1 MALQAWGAILKHARN
16 WMRLAAAYFPPPVLL
31 KAAAYMCAYCYCLKA
46 HLRQGRKRKDP
57 SDPTAYKDN
66 PRKVGLAALCRAGTC
81 MRKRVGIGAACVV
94 QAWSVMACAGH
105 TAGCCMYSPSGAMV
119 QTCAASPTQ
128 VGMHRN
134 PGSVEG
140 Q

>member
-1 MALQAWGAILKHARN
+1 MQAWGAILKHARN

-66 PRKVGLAALCRAGTC
+66 PKKVGPTALCLDGT
-81 MRKRVGIGAACVV
+81 
-94 QAWSVMACAGH
+94 
-105 TAGCCMYSPSGAMV
+105 
-119 QTCAASPTQ
+119 
-128 VGMHRN
+128 
-134 PGSVEG
+134 
-140 Q
+140 